1 MITFKKAQFTDIPGI
16 VNLVNSAYRGE
27 SAKVGWTTEAD
38 ILGGQRTDSEGIRE
52 MILKPGARIELG
64 LAADD
69 TILGCVYLEHKD
81 HSLYLGMLTVNPY
94 LQSKG
99 LGKELLQR
107 SEEIALELG
116 LHQIILEV
124 ISIRSELIAFYE
136 RRGYQR
142 TGVTAPFP
150 EHDPRFG
157 LPKTKGLIFEE
168 FIKKF

>member
-1 MITFKKAQFTDIPGI
+1 MITFKKAQISDIPNI
-16 VNLVNSAYRGE
+16 VKLVNSAYRGE

-38 ILGGQRTDSEGIRE
+38 ILGGQRIDSEGIQE
-52 MILKPGARIELG
+52 MILKPSARIELG
-64 LAADD
+64 LAADHR
-69 TILGCVYLEHKD
+69 ILGCVYLEHKED
-81 HSLYLGMLTVNPY
+81 SLYLGMLTVNPH

-116 LHQIILEV
+116 LQQIVLEV

-142 TGVTAPFP
+142 TGRTAPFP